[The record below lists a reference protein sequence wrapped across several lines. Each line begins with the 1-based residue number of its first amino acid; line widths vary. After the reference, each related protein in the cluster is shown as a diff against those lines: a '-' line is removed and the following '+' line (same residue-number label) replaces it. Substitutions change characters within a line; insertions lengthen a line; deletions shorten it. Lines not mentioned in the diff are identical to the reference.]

1 MKTSSPSAP
10 ALRWA
15 LPSWTAPGTAA
26 DNARLLEGRVPEI
39 GLCFFETKACLAYGD
54 GDIPPAGLRGWDQD
68 SPARPMRYHVHL
80 PADFDWEAQAPEAIA
95 ETAFAVFAKASRLAP
110 ARAVLHPPADMEGG
124 RASALLAG
132 FLEAW
137 RKRSPVRVLLENV
150 RGAPLADLDP
160 LLFGDG
166 GFGVCLD
173 AGHLMGYR
181 QDALLESPLPRQ
193 AELFHWS
200 APGGCDRHRPLTEL
214 LPEERETALRILRMA
229 QASAVHLIEVFD
241 LEGALASYPVLT
253 GLLRATQGE

>member
-39 GLCFFETKACLAYGD
+39 GLCFFEAEACLAYGD
-54 GDIPPAGLRGWDQD
+54 GDIPPAGLRGWDQER
-68 SPARPMRYHVHL
+68 PARPMRYHVHL
-80 PADFDWEAQAPEAIA
+80 PTDFDWEAQAPSAIA
-95 ETAFAVFAKASRLAP
+95 ETAFAVFARAGRLAP
-110 ARAVLHPPADMEGG
+110 EKAVLHPPADMPGM
-124 RASALLAG
+124 RASALLAS
-132 FLEAW
+132 FLRTW
-137 RKRSPVRVLLENV
+137 RRLSPARILLENV
-150 RGAPLADLDP
+150 KGAPLADLDP
-160 LLFGDG
+160 ELFGDE

-181 QDALLESPLPRQ
+181 QDALLASPLPRQ

-200 APGGCDRHRPLTEL
+200 APGGGDRHRPLTEL
-214 LPEERETALRILRMA
+214 LPQERATAVRLLGMA
-229 QASAVHLIEVFD
+229 PSSAVHLIEVFD

-253 GLLRATQGE
+253 ELLRAAQAE